1 MHVFI
6 SRQCEHV
13 INQRVGDARHIQRR
27 SEQNWSFDFTEFV
40 DLGRAGK
47 FPERVADEN
56 RARNLLAEKI
66 SVVRQNRGDSCP
78 HIVATNQ
85 RLVTDRN
92 TTYVGDGV
100 QRSRLKHAN
109 NDACFASAWP
119 RFLLWGCLSHDQNRS
134 QQY

>member
-1 MHVFI
+1 MPPLKPNATVPVPAPTPP
-6 SRQCEHV
+6 SST
-13 INQRVGDARHIQRR
+13 GPP
-27 SEQNWSFDFTEFV
+27 
-40 DLGRAGK
+40 RA
-47 FPERVADEN
+47 F
-56 RARNLLAEKI
+56 LIAEKI
-66 SVVRQNRGDSCP
+66 SVMRQNRGDSCP

-119 RFLLWGCLSHDQNRS
+119 RSFLRGCLSHDQNRS